1 MSRRFNEFK
10 ALRDQLAAKRSD
22 HRKRINRL
30 LSTRVR
36 RHIDERSQMARN
48 RMIKPGFW
56 TSEQLAECSRDA
68 RLIFVGLW
76 TFCDDGGVHPASA
89 KRVKM
94 EVLPGDDVTVAQIQ
108 EWIDELIN
116 QDLLRPFSHNGA
128 DFWYVTGW
136 KHQKIERPTHS
147 YPGPHNTECFVDVMA
162 NDPRQFDDQSTNAQP
177 EVKGSEVKG
186 SEGNNLSTNGSNGSE
201 PEPLAEPDDRFDE
214 FWTTYPRKEGKKKAQ
229 TAWRHLSQTKREAAI
244 ADCAT
249 RYQHVEKQFIPLPT
263 TYLHGERWNDDPIPA
278 KTGAGAEKLSDMER
292 AEVAFQKAGFR
303 FYEQ

>member
-1 MSRRFNEFK
+1 MSRKFSDFK
-10 ALRDQLAAKRSD
+10 ALRNQLAAKRPD

-36 RHIDERSQMARN
+36 RHIDEGSQMARN

-108 EWIDELIN
+108 EWIDELIE
-116 QDLLRPFSHNGA
+116 QDLLRLFSHNGA

-136 KHQKIERPTHS
+136 KHQKIERPTYS
-147 YPGPHNTECFVDVMA
+147 YPGPHNTECFVDAMA
-162 NDPRQFDDQSTNAQP
+162 NGRRSLDDHSTITQP

-186 SEGNNLSTNGSNGSE
+186 SEGKDLSTNGSNGSE
-201 PEPLAEPDDRFDE
+201 PGPPAEPTNDRFNE
-214 FWTTYPRKEGKKKAQ
+214 FWAAYPRKEGKKKAQ

-244 ADCAT
+244 TDCAT
-249 RYQHVEKQFIPLPT
+249 RYQATEKQFIPLPT
-263 TYLHGERWNDDPIPA
+263 TYLHGERWNDEPIPP
-278 KTGAGAEKLSDMER
+278 KTGGEKLSDMER
-292 AEVAFQKAGFR
+292 AENAFRKAGFN
-303 FYEQ
+303 FHDH